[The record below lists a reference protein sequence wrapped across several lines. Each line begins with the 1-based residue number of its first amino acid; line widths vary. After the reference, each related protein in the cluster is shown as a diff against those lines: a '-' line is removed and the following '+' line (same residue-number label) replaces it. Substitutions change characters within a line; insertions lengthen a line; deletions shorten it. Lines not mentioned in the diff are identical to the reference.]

1 MRKHR
6 PFRRAALTF
15 GLFCATF
22 LCGSRPVIA
31 DEQPASTWQELPRPA
46 VGKGLMMEPRLLGF
60 GSRVHLVWV
69 GTTEQISKPEVF
81 HTSISGGSTEWSN
94 PRAPFFG
101 ANKSRVRRVG
111 LGRSRNLLGLVFQ
124 RTLTQGND
132 AYSVMMSFSGDHGWS
147 WGNPI
152 ELDSFVSDV
161 SGGTTV
167 AIEGREA
174 PNRTEFTVAWSRDF
188 GNVRV
193 ANMDIKSSL
202 RPEGTVVGQHV
213 SGAMK
218 ADVASLGKD
227 GFAVVYNNGV
237 GLATAHARALVGKV
251 DEAVMFLKGRYGLA
265 FTVASRPYGPSRMA
279 IGVGTMIEAFT
290 SNGTSWKNDS
300 QSGALP
306 FHADG
311 AEAESDMDD
320 DQDLHVAFLVPKGD
334 VYELWYV
341 GQDQRKWGKAELVT
355 TFKGDKDMRGFDIGV
370 TDDYIFLAA
379 SQGFEAQYFRKKHKK

>member
-1 MRKHR
+1 MSKQ
-6 PFRRAALTF
+6 PFLRRATLALGLFLSTALT
-15 GLFCATF
+15 
-22 LCGSRPVIA
+22 SPVNA
-31 DEQPASTWQELPRPA
+31 EEPAASAWQELSRPG
-46 VGKGLMMEPRLLGF
+46 VGKGLMMEPRLLGV
-60 GSRVHLVWV
+60 GSRVHLVWI
-69 GTTEQISKPEVF
+69 GTTEQVSKPEVF
-81 HTSISGGSTEWSN
+81 HTSISGGSTQWSN

-111 LGRSRNLLGLVFQ
+111 IGRSRNLLGLIFQ

-132 AYSVMMSFSGDHGWS
+132 AYEVLMSFSGDHGWS

-161 SGGTTV
+161 SGGTAV

-174 PNRTEFTVAWSRDF
+174 PNRTEFTMAWSRDF

-193 ANMDIKSSL
+193 ANMDIKTSL

-213 SGAMK
+213 DGAMK
-218 ADVASLGKD
+218 ADVASLGKE

-251 DEAVMFLKGRYGLA
+251 DEAVMFLRGRYGMS

-279 IGVGTMIEAFT
+279 VGIGTMIEAFT
-290 SNGTSWKNDS
+290 SNGISWQNDS

-311 AEAESDMDD
+311 AKAESDMDN
-320 DQDLHVAFLVPKGD
+320 DQDLHVAFLTTKNGA
-334 VYELWYV
+334 YEVWYI
-341 GQDQRKWGKAELVT
+341 GQDQKKWGKAELVT
-355 TFKGDKDMRGFDIGV
+355 SFKGDKDMRGFDIGV
-370 TDDYIFLAA
+370 TDDYIFIAA
-379 SQGFEAQYFRKKHKK
+379 SQGFEAQYFRKKLSK